1 MLPIPENLP
10 RCFRGRRG
18 TARFFDA
25 SSFLINRPRRVDRM
39 NDQAN
44 GVVERLDVAPE
55 SIASWNRN
63 DTTWMLGLFGTA
75 IGAGTLFLPIN
86 AGIGGFWP
94 LMALALLAFPMT
106 FYAHR
111 GLTRFVLSGR
121 EGADITE
128 VVEQHF
134 GKGAGAMITLLYF
147 FAIFPILL
155 IYSVALTNTVGS
167 FLEHQLHV
175 MPPPRAVLAF
185 VLIMGLL
192 AVVRCGERFIV
203 KAMSLMVYPFIVAL
217 LFLAVFLIPHW
228 TGGILSTATTLPEP
242 SAFLP
247 TLWLAIPVMVFS
259 FNHTPIIS
267 AFAVDQKRQYGENA
281 EVRSSQILAR
291 AHGLMVVMVLFFVFS
306 CVLTLSPAQLA
317 EAKAQNISILSY
329 LANHFNNPTIAF
341 VAPLIAF
348 LAISK
353 SFLGHYIGAS
363 EGLKG
368 LVLKSGRRPAPK
380 ALDRMTAM
388 FMLVVCWLVATLN
401 PSILGMIET
410 LGGPVISAL
419 LFLMPMYAIY
429 KVPAMRK
436 YAGAWS
442 NYFVIAA
449 GLVAISALIFS
460 LTR

>member
-1 MLPIPENLP
+1 
-10 RCFRGRRG
+10 
-18 TARFFDA
+18 
-25 SSFLINRPRRVDRM
+25 M

-44 GVVERLDVAPE
+44 GVVERLDVTP
-55 SIASWNRN
+55 ASVAAWNRN

-94 LMALALLAFPMT
+94 LMVLAVLAFPMT

-134 GKGAGAMITLLYF
+134 GKAAGVLITLLYF

-167 FLEHQLHV
+167 FLEHQLHLE
-175 MPPPRAVLAF
+175 PPPRAILALL
-185 VLIMGLL
+185 LIVGLL

-228 TGGILSTATTLPEP
+228 TGGILSTATTLPDA
-242 SAFLP
+242 SAFWP

-306 CVLTLSPAQLA
+306 CVLTLSPIQLA

-329 LANHFNNPTIAF
+329 LANHFSNPTIAF

-348 LAISK
+348 VAISK

-368 LVLKSGRRPAPK
+368 LIVKTGRRPAPK
-380 ALDRMTAM
+380 VLDRVTAA
-388 FMLVVCWLVATLN
+388 FMLVVCWIVATLN

-419 LFLMPMYAIY
+419 LFLMPMYAIH
-429 KVPAMRK
+429 KVPAMRQ
-436 YAGAWS
+436 YAGKLS
-442 NYFVIAA
+442 NVFVVAA
-449 GLVAISALIFS
+449 GVVAITALVYS
-460 LTR
+460 LVQ

>member
-1 MLPIPENLP
+1 
-10 RCFRGRRG
+10 
-18 TARFFDA
+18 
-25 SSFLINRPRRVDRM
+25 M
-39 NDQAN
+39 NDQATSVDERVESVPA
-44 GVVERLDVAPE
+44 GV
-55 SIASWNRN
+55 ASWSHH

-94 LMALALLAFPMT
+94 LLILAVLAFPMT

-134 GKGAGAMITLLYF
+134 GKTAGALITLLYF
-147 FAIFPILL
+147 FAVFPILL

-167 FLEHQLHV
+167 FIEHQLHV
-175 MPPPRAVLAF
+175 QPPPRALLAF
-185 VLIMGLL
+185 LLIVGLL
-192 AVVRCGERFIV
+192 AVVRCGEKAIV

-228 TGGILSTATTLPEP
+228 NGGILATATTLPEP
-242 SAFLP
+242 SALLH

-259 FNHTPIIS
+259 FNHSPIIS
-267 AFAVDQKRQYGENA
+267 AFAVDQKRQYGSHA

-306 CVLTLSPAQLA
+306 CVLTLSPLQLA
-317 EAKAQNISILSY
+317 EAKAQNLSILSY
-329 LANHFNNPTIAF
+329 LANHFSNPTIAF

-348 LAISK
+348 VAITK

-368 LVLKSGRRPAPK
+368 LVVKTGRRPAPRT
-380 ALDRMTAM
+380 LDRLTAA
-388 FMLVVCWLVATLN
+388 FMLLVCWLVATLN

-410 LGGPVISAL
+410 LGGPVIAAL
-419 LFLMPMYAIY
+419 LFLMPMYAIH
-429 KVPAMRK
+429 KVPAMRR
-436 YAGAWS
+436 YAGKAS
-442 NYFVIAA
+442 NVFVTVV
-449 GLVAISALIFS
+449 GLVAISALVYS
-460 LTR
+460 LID

>member
-1 MLPIPENLP
+1 
-10 RCFRGRRG
+10 
-18 TARFFDA
+18 
-25 SSFLINRPRRVDRM
+25 M

-44 GVVERLDVAPE
+44 SVEQTVDAAPV
-55 SIASWNRN
+55 SVTSWNRN

-94 LMALALLAFPMT
+94 LLILALLAFPMT

-121 EGADITE
+121 DGADITE

-134 GKGAGAMITLLYF
+134 GKKAGALITLLYF
-147 FAIFPILL
+147 FAVFPILL

-175 MPPPRAVLAF
+175 QPPPRALLAF
-185 VLIMGLL
+185 VLILGLL
-192 AVVRCGERFIV
+192 AVVRCGEQIIV

-228 TGGILSTATTLPEP
+228 NGGILSTASSFPGP
-242 SAFLP
+242 SALLH

-259 FNHTPIIS
+259 FNHSPIIS
-267 AFAVDQKRQYGENA
+267 AFAVDQKRQYGEHA
-281 EVRSSQILAR
+281 EPRSAQILAR

-306 CVLTLSPAQLA
+306 CVLTLTPEQLA
-317 EAKAQNISILSY
+317 EAKAQNLSILSY
-329 LANHFNNPTIAF
+329 LANHFSNPTIAF
-341 VAPLIAF
+341 AAPLIAF
-348 LAISK
+348 VAITK

-368 LVLKSGRRPAPK
+368 LVVKTGRRPSQR
-380 ALDRMTAM
+380 ALDRLTAG

-410 LGGPVISAL
+410 LGGPVIAAL
-419 LFLMPMYAIY
+419 LFLMPMYAVR
-429 KVPAMRK
+429 KVPAMRR
-436 YAGAWS
+436 YAGKLS
-442 NYFVIAA
+442 NVFVVVI
-449 GLVAISALIFS
+449 GLISISALVYS
-460 LTR
+460 LLQ

>member
-1 MLPIPENLP
+1 
-10 RCFRGRRG
+10 
-18 TARFFDA
+18 
-25 SSFLINRPRRVDRM
+25 M

-44 GVVERLDVAPE
+44 SVEQRFDAAATPVAAW
-55 SIASWNRN
+55 SRH

-94 LMALALLAFPMT
+94 LLVLALLAFPMT
-106 FYAHR
+106 YYAHR
-111 GLTRFVLSGR
+111 ALTRFVLSGR

-134 GKGAGAMITLLYF
+134 GKGAGTMITLLYF

-167 FLEHQLHV
+167 FLEHQLHIQ
-175 MPPPRAVLAF
+175 PPPRALLAF
-185 VLIMGLL
+185 VLILGLL

-228 TGGILSTATTLPEP
+228 NGGILSTATTLPAP
-242 SAFLP
+242 SAFLH
-247 TLWLAIPVMVFS
+247 TFWLAIPVMVFS
-259 FNHTPIIS
+259 FNHSPIIS
-267 AFAVDQKRQYGENA
+267 AFAVDQKRVYGDQA
-281 EVRSSQILAR
+281 EGRSSQILAR
-291 AHGLMVVMVLFFVFS
+291 AHGLMVVLVLFFVFS

-329 LANHFNNPTIAF
+329 LANHFSNPTIAF

-348 LAISK
+348 VAIAK

-368 LVLKSGRRPAPK
+368 LVAKTGARPAPK
-380 ALDRMTAM
+380 LLDRLTAAL
-388 FMLVVCWLVATLN
+388 MLVVCWAVATLN

-410 LGGPVISAL
+410 LGGPIITAL
-419 LFLMPMYAIY
+419 LFLMPMYAIH
-429 KVPAMRK
+429 KVPAMRQ
-436 YAGAWS
+436 YAGKAS
-442 NYFVIAA
+442 NVFVVIVGVVSMSAVVYSV
-449 GLVAISALIFS
+449 VAS
-460 LTR
+460 LLQ